1 MLSTRLSAAAK
12 LLGLLAATGTLIMAT
27 AGCGS
32 SSTLLIENVDGAAV
46 SVVPWAGGPTV
57 VVGCHAASDVNT
69 TAAPSQPWL
78 VTVRGLADHH
88 LLIQQKGSGDVEV
101 IVRRDGVLIGP
112 DAPSVG
118 PAGAGCT
125 GT

>member
-27 AGCGS
+27 AGCAS
-32 SSTLLIENVDGAAV
+32 ASTLLIENVDGAAV